1 MSKLVSKKTAI
12 LAKNIGF
19 DCDCAC
25 YYNLNSMFNNAK
37 SKTIHGHDDGVDI
50 EDFYFNFNVMDDA
63 ISAPTQSQLFK
74 FLREKHELYVHVDCN
89 ASGWLWEIEKTNGT
103 SICWCNHSGPNL
115 SGQWDTF
122 EDALEDGLM
131 RACEIV
137 KQRNR

>member
-1 MSKLVSKKTAI
+1 MEKDRVKCVCLAFAASVVQWMENPGAKLDLNI
-12 LAKNIGF
+12 LFEK
-19 DCDCAC
+19 
-25 YYNLNSMFNNAK
+25 LE
-37 SKTIHGHDDGVDI
+37 I
-50 EDFYFNFNVMDDA
+50 ETF
-63 ISAPTQSQLFK
+63 SAPTQTHLAK
-74 FLREKHELYVHVDCN
+74 WLREKHELYVHVECN

-103 SICWCNHSGPNL
+103 SVCWCNYSGPNL